1 VVINLEKEINIKKLF
16 EIIRKRVWIMIVFS
30 VIFASFGGIYSF
42 YFTKPFYES
51 SSRIIVNAD
60 DRFMTTLMVVIKEP
74 SFLDYVV
81 KEMDLNRTPEEL
93 SQQISAGSI
102 GGSSIVKISV
112 IDKNPEFAANI
123 ANTTANVFKREM
135 QKTFGFT
142 NISIYSKAEISPNPI
157 NINHNKKIAL
167 SFIIGL
173 IAGAGLIFLLDFLD
187 NTIRTENS
195 AEQLLE
201 VPVLGSVSKMS
212 KKNISSKRN
221 KGKIDVRR
229 HSFETNE

>member
-1 VVINLEKEINIKKLF
+1 MEKEINIKKLF
-16 EIIRKRVWIMIVFS
+16 GIIRKRFWVMIVLS
-30 VIFASFGGIYSF
+30 VLFASFGSIYSI
-42 YFTKPFYES
+42 YFTKPLYES
-51 SSRIIVNAD
+51 SSRMIVNVD
-60 DRFMTTLMVVIKEP
+60 DKLMNTLMVVIKEP
-74 SFLDYVV
+74 SFLNHVV
-81 KEMDLNRTPEEL
+81 KELDLNSTPEAL

-112 IDKNPEFAANI
+112 IDTNPELAANI

-135 QKTFGFT
+135 QNTFGA
-142 NISIYSKAEISPNPI
+142 NDINIYSKAEIQPNPI
-157 NINHNKKIAL
+157 NINHDNKITL

-173 IAGAGLIFLLDFLD
+173 IAGAGLIFLLEFLD
-187 NTIRTENS
+187 NTIRTEYF

-212 KKNISSKRN
+212 KNNISQKRN
-221 KGKIDVRR
+221 KRKIEVRR